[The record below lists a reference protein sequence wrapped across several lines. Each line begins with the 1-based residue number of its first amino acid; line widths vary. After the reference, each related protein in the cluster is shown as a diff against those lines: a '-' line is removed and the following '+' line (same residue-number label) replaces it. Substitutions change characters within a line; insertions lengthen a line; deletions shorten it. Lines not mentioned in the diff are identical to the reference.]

1 MKEANR
7 FKFYLVRYFLLGLSV
22 LEGSVAFLWMTQYES
37 TPRNQAIVFVFV
49 SLCIIFFLLHSLVSG
64 KLKRV
69 AISKK
74 KITILYPYK
83 SKSYHW
89 DQVKEVNYH
98 STFNLYSLKLKSK
111 NSRIYFLPNERH
123 EALFGLFAVK
133 ADLTPKKFSKA

>member
-22 LEGSVAFLWMTQYES
+22 LEGSVAFLWMVKYES
-37 TPRNQAIVFVFV
+37 TPRNQVIVFVFILL
-49 SLCIIFFLLHSLVSG
+49 SIIFLLLHSLVSG

-74 KITILYPYK
+74 KITVLYSYK

-98 STFNLYSLKLKSK
+98 STVNLYSIKLKGK

-123 EALFGLFAVK
+123 EALFGLFVEK
-133 ADLTPKKFSKA
+133 TDFTPKKFSKA

>member
-1 MKEANR
+1 MI
-7 FKFYLVRYFLLGLSV
+7 L
-22 LEGSVAFLWMTQYES
+22 AF
-37 TPRNQAIVFVFV
+37 
-49 SLCIIFFLLHSLVSG
+49 CIIFFLLHSLVSG

-69 AISKK
+69 AINKK

-98 STFNLYSLKLKSK
+98 STFNLYSLKLKGK

-133 ADLTPKKFSKA
+133 ADLTLKKFSKA